1 MHGPNEN
8 LVPSQNFPTLRCNIM
23 KNWPQGS
30 LFHLFCYSLYH
41 HVKDSNRRYRCGGA
55 RADSNRKPAK
65 QARSDKAV
73 TRYIYLLKLVLL
85 DFLSSNSNFV
95 TFSVYFD
102 LEPSVMFYFMKD
114 EEPVGSGGTTAAP
127 SSIGVE
133 DFSPIPAYGR
143 LTGGI
148 LPIVNY

>member
-1 MHGPNEN
+1 
-8 LVPSQNFPTLRCNIM
+8 
-23 KNWPQGS
+23 
-30 LFHLFCYSLYH
+30 LYH